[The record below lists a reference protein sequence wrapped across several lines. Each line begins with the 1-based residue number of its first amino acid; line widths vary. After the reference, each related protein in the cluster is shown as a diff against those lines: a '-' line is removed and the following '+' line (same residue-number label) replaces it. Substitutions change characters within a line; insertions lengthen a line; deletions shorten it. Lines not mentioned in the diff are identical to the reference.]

1 MPFLLPFQTTLCV
14 FIATCGLTITLFSCQ
29 NTSSRAAAIT
39 CYAARAKVI
48 YSGALLHH
56 DDNLRTAANSV
67 VLKIIFG
74 IIIVSFILT
83 GVSGYLIGGGK
94 NYAAKVNGQ
103 EIGRGQFEN
112 AVASERN
119 RMQQQLGDQFSELAA
134 NENYMKTMRQQV
146 LNRLIDE
153 SLLDQYARELG
164 LSISDEQ
171 VKQAIFQTQ
180 AFQTNGKFDNQRFS
194 GIVAQMGMTTDQY
207 AQALRNQLT
216 TQQLINAIAG
226 TDFMLPGE
234 SDQLAALVSQQRVVR
249 EATINVNALAAKQT
263 ASDEEINAFWQQ
275 NQARFMAP
283 EQFRVSY
290 IKMDAA
296 SMQESA
302 SDEEIQSWY
311 DQHKDQFTQPQRN
324 RYSVIQTKTEAD
336 AKAVLAELQKGADFA
351 TLAKEKSTDIISAR
365 NGGDMG
371 WMEDAS
377 TVPELKDAGLK
388 EKGQLSGVI
397 KSSVGF
403 LVARLDDVQPAQVKP
418 LADVRNDIA
427 AKVKQEKALDAYYA
441 LQQKVSDAA
450 SNDNESLASA
460 AQVAGLKVVETGW
473 FGRDN
478 LPEELNFKPVAD
490 AIFNGGLVGENGA
503 PGSNSDIITVDGDR
517 AFVLRISEHKAEA
530 VKPLAEVKAQVSDI
544 VKHNKAEQQAKL
556 EADKLLAAL
565 KDGKGDEAMK
575 AAGLSFGAPQT
586 LSRTGQ
592 DPLSQLAF
600 TLPLPQQGKPV
611 YGVGSNMQG
620 DVVLVALDEVKAGS
634 MPEEQKKA
642 MVQGITQ
649 NNAQIAFEALMSNL
663 RKAAKIKLGDSIDQ
677 QQ

>member
-1 MPFLLPFQTTLCV
+1 MM
-14 FIATCGLTITLFSCQ
+14 
-29 NTSSRAAAIT
+29 
-39 CYAARAKVI
+39 
-48 YSGALLHH
+48 
-56 DDNLRTAANSV
+56 DNLRTAANSV

-460 AQVAGLKVVETGW
+460 AQVAGMKVVETGW

-556 EADKLLAAL
+556 EADKLLAAR
-565 KDGKGDEAMK
+565 KDDKGDEAMK
-575 AAGLSFGAPQT
+575 SAGLSFGAPQT

>member
-1 MPFLLPFQTTLCV
+1 M
-14 FIATCGLTITLFSCQ
+14 
-29 NTSSRAAAIT
+29 
-39 CYAARAKVI
+39 
-48 YSGALLHH
+48 
-56 DDNLRTAANSV
+56 
-67 VLKIIFG
+67 
-74 IIIVSFILT
+74 
-83 GVSGYLIGGGK
+83 
-94 NYAAKVNGQ
+94 NGR

-336 AKAVLAELQKGADFA
+336 AKAVLAELQKGRF
-351 TLAKEKSTDIISAR
+351 R
-365 NGGDMG
+365 H
-371 WMEDAS
+371 
-377 TVPELKDAGLK
+377 AGERK
-388 EKGQLSGVI
+388 I
-397 KSSVGF
+397 D
-403 LVARLDDVQPAQVKP
+403 R
-418 LADVRNDIA
+418 
-427 AKVKQEKALDAYYA
+427 YY
-441 LQQKVSDAA
+441 LCPQRRRY
-450 SNDNESLASA
+450 
-460 AQVAGLKVVETGW
+460 G
-473 FGRDN
+473 
-478 LPEELNFKPVAD
+478 
-490 AIFNGGLVGENGA
+490 
-503 PGSNSDIITVDGDR
+503 VDGRGLYGAR
-517 AFVLRISEHKAEA
+517 AERCRAERERPA
-530 VKPLAEVKAQVSDI
+530 VWRDQILGWLPGGPSGRRPAGAGE
-544 VKHNKAEQQAKL
+544 
-556 EADKLLAAL
+556 
-565 KDGKGDEAMK
+565 
-575 AAGLSFGAPQT
+575 AAG
-586 LSRTGQ
+586 
-592 DPLSQLAF
+592 
-600 TLPLPQQGKPV
+600 
-611 YGVGSNMQG
+611 
-620 DVVLVALDEVKAGS
+620 
-634 MPEEQKKA
+634 
-642 MVQGITQ
+642 
-649 NNAQIAFEALMSNL
+649 
-663 RKAAKIKLGDSIDQ
+663 
-677 QQ
+677 

>member
-1 MPFLLPFQTTLCV
+1 MM
-14 FIATCGLTITLFSCQ
+14 
-29 NTSSRAAAIT
+29 
-39 CYAARAKVI
+39 
-48 YSGALLHH
+48 
-56 DDNLRTAANSV
+56 DNLRTAANSV

-74 IIIVSFILT
+74 IIIVSFIFT